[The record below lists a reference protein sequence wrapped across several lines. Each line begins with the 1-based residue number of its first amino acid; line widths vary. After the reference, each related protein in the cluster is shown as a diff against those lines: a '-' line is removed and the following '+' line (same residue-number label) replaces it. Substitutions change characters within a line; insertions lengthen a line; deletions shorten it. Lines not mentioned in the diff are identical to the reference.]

1 MLKMFSMIHIGERAG
16 SGIPGIVDTW
26 KKVFHTKPEYE
37 QKYSPSRVKMVLD
50 ISEFVEESSD
60 KVTINE
66 ESSEKSSEKIIE
78 LIKNDPNISAAA
90 IAEQIGLSSRAVE
103 KQLKKLRDEN
113 LIRRIGPDK
122 GGYWEIVKSD

>member
-1 MLKMFSMIHIGERAG
+1 MKLTGLSKLK
-16 SGIPGIVDTW
+16 SGD
-26 KKVFHTKPEYE
+26 K
-37 QKYSPSRVKMVLD
+37 
-50 ISEFVEESSD
+50 SSD
-60 KVTINE
+60 KVAINE

-113 LIRRIGPDK
+113 LIRRVGPDK
-122 GGYWEIVKSD
+122 GGHWEIITEENEAK

>member
-1 MLKMFSMIHIGERAG
+1 MKLTGISKLK
-16 SGIPGIVDTW
+16 SGD
-26 KKVFHTKPEYE
+26 KSSDKVATN
-37 QKYSPSRVKMVLD
+37 
-50 ISEFVEESSD
+50 EESSD
-60 KVTINE
+60 KVAINE

-113 LIRRIGPDK
+113 LIRRVGPDK
-122 GGYWEIVKSD
+122 GGHWEIITEETEAK